1 MNKAKD
7 AGRFPAF
14 LRGLA
19 HSLSES
25 LLFMSASRCVNKVGP
40 LKPPHLVSFQRGRF
54 RNRFDPQNYGKQK
67 VVRQKREIVRFFSV
81 KEDSIARGGEPGLFS
96 SLKLI
101 RSRLLDIP
109 SSRSA

>member
-67 VVRQKREIVRFFSV
+67 GVLCANIDEALTVAMLSNFRH
-81 KEDSIARGGEPGLFS
+81 GLCC
-96 SLKLI
+96 K
-101 RSRLLDIP
+101 IP
-109 SSRSA
+109 R